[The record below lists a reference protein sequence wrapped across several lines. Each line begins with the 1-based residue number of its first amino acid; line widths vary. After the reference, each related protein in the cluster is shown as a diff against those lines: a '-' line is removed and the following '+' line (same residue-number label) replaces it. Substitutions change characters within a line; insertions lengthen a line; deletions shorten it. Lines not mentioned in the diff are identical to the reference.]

1 LERGRVVRGTVEERR
16 KNLWK
21 RIWFNGVLKMDLY
34 MSITTPPSIQDLRH
48 AIEKKQ
54 KERVDEE
61 AANSGMTREICN

>member
-1 LERGRVVRGTVEERR
+1 MRGTVEERR

-21 RIWFNGVLKMDLY
+21 SIWFNGVLKMDLY
-34 MSITTPPSIQDLRH
+34 MSITMPPSIQDVRH